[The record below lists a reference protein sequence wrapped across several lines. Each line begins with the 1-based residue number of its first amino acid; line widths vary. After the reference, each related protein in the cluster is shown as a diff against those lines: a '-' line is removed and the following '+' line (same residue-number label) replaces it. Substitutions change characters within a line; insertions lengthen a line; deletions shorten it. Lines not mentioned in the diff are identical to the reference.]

1 MRWCL
6 VFPIKGT
13 KFSEPTHNCASG
25 LDAILTAS
33 TSDREF
39 PQLNFFYNTQLKR
52 HTVIALSAF
61 YIIASFFHNN
71 DFFFVSIFQDGTKIC
86 NKKTVSNET
95 VFLINYLKDNY
106 FLLNIS
112 AAAAL
117 SIWNCSN
124 DLISIFLFG
133 SIAKISPS

>member
-33 TSDREF
+33 TGGREF

-52 HTVIALSAF
+52 HTVISLSAF
-61 YIIASFFHNN
+61 YIIVSFFHNN
-71 DFFFVSIFQDGTKIC
+71 DFFFVSIFQDGTDRKSTRLNSSHVRI
-86 NKKTVSNET
+86 SYA
-95 VFLINYLKDNY
+95 VFCL
-106 FLLNIS
+106 
-112 AAAAL
+112 
-117 SIWNCSN
+117 
-124 DLISIFLFG
+124 
-133 SIAKISPS
+133 

>member
-52 HTVIALSAF
+52 HTVISLSAF
-61 YIIASFFHNN
+61 YIIVSFFHNN
-71 DFFFVSIFQDGTKIC
+71 DFFFVSIFQDGTTLK
-86 NKKTVSNET
+86 NKNQLFAEL
-95 VFLINYLKDNY
+95 VF
-106 FLLNIS
+106 
-112 AAAAL
+112 
-117 SIWNCSN
+117 
-124 DLISIFLFG
+124 FLFLFYYRVN
-133 SIAKISPS
+133 I